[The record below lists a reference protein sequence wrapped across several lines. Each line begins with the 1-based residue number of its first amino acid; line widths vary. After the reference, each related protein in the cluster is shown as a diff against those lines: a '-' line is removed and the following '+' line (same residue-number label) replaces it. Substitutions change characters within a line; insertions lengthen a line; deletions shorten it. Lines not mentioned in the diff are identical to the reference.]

1 MAFSS
6 RKRNRT
12 KRPTRTPF
20 VRGVRVVCAVVLAAC
35 LALLGG
41 LAFQQWY
48 QNDAYDRLS
57 SAVGVKAATDSV
69 LTLDDLRVDWVR
81 LSEIN
86 HDIVGWVFVPG
97 TPINYPVVKGADD
110 QEYLDRSF
118 DGSTGW
124 FSSKGTLF
132 VSSENS
138 RDLSDRNI
146 VVFGHHMRDGSM
158 FACLDGWKDQAEF
171 DSHRDMF
178 FLTPK
183 GNYRLRTFARFNTTG
198 QERLVRTSFGN
209 EDDFR
214 AYLEEQ
220 VERSLVVA
228 PDVDVAKASKTFM
241 FSTCEYSRSDGRA
254 IVLASVVEC
263 TNPSDPFV
271 ASSDHLVELSSDEM
285 SELGSL
291 D

>member
-1 MAFSS
+1 M
-6 RKRNRT
+6 
-12 KRPTRTPF
+12 
-20 VRGVRVVCAVVLAAC
+20 CALVLAVC
-35 LALLGG
+35 LSLLGG

-48 QNDAYDRLS
+48 QSDAYNRLS
-57 SAVGVKAATDSV
+57 SAVSVRASTDSA
-69 LTLDDLRVDWVR
+69 LTLDDLTVDWKR
-81 LSEIN
+81 LSEAN
-86 HDIVGWVFVPG
+86 PDIVGWIFVPG
-97 TPINYPVVKGADD
+97 TPINYPVVKGVDD

-124 FSSKGTLF
+124 LSSKGTLF

-138 RDLSDRNI
+138 KDLLDRNV

-171 DSHRDMF
+171 DSHRDIF

-198 QERLVRTSFGN
+198 QDKLVRTSFKDD
-209 EDDFR
+209 DDFH

-220 VERSLVVA
+220 AAKSLVKA
-228 PDVDVAKASKTFM
+228 SDVDVTQVSKSFM

-254 IVLASVVEC
+254 IVFASVVET

-271 ASSDHLVELSSDEM
+271 AVSNRLVELSSDEM
-285 SELGSL
+285 SGLGSL